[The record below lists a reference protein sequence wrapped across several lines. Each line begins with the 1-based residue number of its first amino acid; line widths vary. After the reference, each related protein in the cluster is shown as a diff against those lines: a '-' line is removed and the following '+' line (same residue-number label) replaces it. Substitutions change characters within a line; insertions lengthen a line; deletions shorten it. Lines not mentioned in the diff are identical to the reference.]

1 MFKKRIII
9 FLIFFFFIFNSSS
22 FSIENKILLKIENQI
37 ITSLDV
43 RNEYN
48 YLIALNPVIQN
59 SNEDEIIKFSKKS
72 IIQEKI
78 KQIEIRKNFK
88 ESKIDQK
95 FLEQILKDVY
105 NKIGINNLNDFKKY
119 LKANNVDFK
128 IVKKKLETEALWNKL
143 ILIKFSSKIK
153 IDEENIRRKLQKDN
167 DKYLKSY
174 LLSEIFFE
182 VSNLKNLDKIFLE
195 ISNAIKNKGFDFAA
209 LKYSSSSTS
218 NLGGKLDW
226 INENSLN
233 KSIKNVIKDKE
244 INDFTKPIRV
254 PGGFLILQVNEIKNT
269 KIKIDIDKELKKI
282 VNYEKNNQLN
292 QYSIIYFNKIKKNLE
307 IREL

>member
-88 ESKIDQK
+88 ESKIEQK
-95 FLEQILKDVY
+95 FLEQILKNVY
-105 NKIGINNLNDFKKY
+105 TKIGINNLNDFKKY

-182 VSNLKNLDKIFLE
+182 VSNLKNLDKKFSE
-195 ISNAIKNKGFDFAA
+195 ISNTIKNKGFDFAA

-269 KIKIDIDKELKKI
+269 KIKIDIDNELKKI
-282 VNYEKNNQLN
+282 VDYEKNNQLN
-292 QYSIIYFNKIKKNLE
+292 QYSIMYFNKIKKNLE

>member
-1 MFKKRIII
+1 
-9 FLIFFFFIFNSSS
+9 
-22 FSIENKILLKIENQI
+22 
-37 ITSLDV
+37 
-43 RNEYN
+43 
-48 YLIALNPVIQN
+48 LIALNPVIQN

-88 ESKIDQK
+88 ESKIEQK
-95 FLEQILKDVY
+95 FLEQILKNVY
-105 NKIGINNLNDFKKY
+105 TKIGINNFNDFKKY

-153 IDEENIRRKLQKDN
+153 IDEENIRKKLQKDN

-182 VSNLKNLDKIFLE
+182 VSNLKNLDKKFSE
-195 ISNAIKNKGFDFAA
+195 ISNTIKNKGFDFAA

-282 VNYEKNNQLN
+282 VDYEKNNQLN
-292 QYSIIYFNKIKKNLE
+292 QYSIMYFNKIKKNLE

>member
-1 MFKKRIII
+1 MFNKN
-9 FLIFFFFIFNSSS
+9 FLIFLSLFFFIFNTIS
-22 FSIENKILLKIENQI
+22 FSTENKILVKIEDQI

-43 RNEYN
+43 KNEYK
-48 YLIALNPVIQN
+48 YLIALNPVLKD
-59 SNEDEIIKFSKKS
+59 SNKDDIIKFSKKS

-78 KQIEIRKNFK
+78 KQIEIKKNFK
-88 ESKIDQK
+88 VSKIEQK
-95 FLEQILKDVY
+95 FLEQILRNIY
-105 NKIGINNLNDFKKY
+105 TKIGQNNLDDFKKY

-128 IVKKKLETEALWNKL
+128 NVKKKLETEALWNKL

-153 IDEENIRRKLQKDN
+153 IDEENMRRKLQRDN

-182 VSNLKNLDKIFLE
+182 VSNSKNLDKIFSE
-195 ISNAIKNKGFDFAA
+195 ISNNIKEKGFHFAA

-233 KSIKNVIKDKE
+233 KNIKNIIKDIE

-282 VNYEKNNQLN
+282 VDYEKNNQLN
-292 QYSIIYFNKIKKNLE
+292 QLSKIYFNKIKKNLE
-307 IREL
+307 IHEL

>member
-78 KQIEIRKNFK
+78 KQIEIKKNFK
-88 ESKIDQK
+88 ESKIEQK
-95 FLEQILKDVY
+95 FLEQILKNVY
-105 NKIGINNLNDFKKY
+105 TKIGINNLNDFKKY

-182 VSNLKNLDKIFLE
+182 VSNLKNLDKKFSE
-195 ISNAIKNKGFDFAA
+195 ISNTIKNKGFDFAA